1 MPTWTSA
8 LAVHVPRTLV
18 MQATQFRRGAS
29 AAHVPRTLCRNH
41 PHCPGN
47 VEQRCKSTGWHDGC
61 AVTSTPRATSAQAQ
75 LGIGHVLTVC
85 IAAHSTKTKKNKSTP
100 RATSVL
106 DQSSTGQFAECL
118 HRSAWYMNELKFT
131 PRATSVLAQSGT
143 GQFADRV
150 HRSV

>member
-8 LAVHVPRTLV
+8 SAVHVPWNFV

-29 AAHVPRTLCRNH
+29 AAHVPRTQFRNH

-47 VEQRCKSTGWHDGC
+47 VELRCKSAGWHDGC

-75 LGIGHVLTVC
+75 LGTGHVLTVC
-85 IAAHSTKTKKNKSTP
+85 IAAHSTKTKRITP

-106 DQSSTGQFAECL
+106 DQSGTGQFVECL

-143 GQFADRV
+143 GQFADCV